1 MTRLSI
7 WDKKVDDKTKSIM
20 LTPIWIYKSNVMVV
34 GVVSTWGQ
42 NVILNNEQP
51 WIERFLQIF
60 FFQKGEKILG
70 SNLNANLGIH
80 IIS

>member
-34 GVVSTWGQ
+34 GVVSRWGH

-51 WIERFLQIF
+51 WIEGFIQTLF
-60 FFQKGEKILG
+60 FKKGKSIWDKILMPT
-70 SNLNANLGIH
+70 
-80 IIS
+80 